1 MPAGC
6 VQICEQRRP
15 CPSLSASSLL
25 LPHISACLLPPWPW
39 NCLHLSRCQQGRPVL
54 KGSKPA
60 LPEVSMHW
68 CRSLSKSSS
77 LYLARNTEH
86 DAPYWRGPIWFNI
99 NFLTLRALH
108 HYSSSR
114 GPHAALAQGLH
125 DELRRNLL
133 RNLVSRG
140 VAGAEPPATM
150 APVKGG
156 LRHMAWWHLE
166 SCILQLA
173 PIATIDACFVC
184 PQTPRP

>member
-1 MPAGC
+1 MPSAA
-6 VQICEQRRP
+6 VALE
-15 CPSLSASSLL
+15 LSALE
-25 LPHISACLLPPWPW
+25 
-39 NCLHLSRCQQGRPVL
+39 RCQQGEAPVR
-54 KGSKPA
+54 GASQYP
-60 LPEVSMHW
+60 PEVSVHW

-133 RNLVSRG
+133 GNLVSRG
-140 VAGAEPPATM
+140 VAGAGPPATM

-156 LRHMAWWHLE
+156 PVVLGGMLE
-166 SCILQLA
+166 AYGMVAS
-173 PIATIDACFVC
+173 
-184 PQTPRP
+184 

>member
-1 MPAGC
+1 MQKSTSKAP
-6 VQICEQRRP
+6 R
-15 CPSLSASSLL
+15 
-25 LPHISACLLPPWPW
+25 H
-39 NCLHLSRCQQGRPVL
+39 GRN
-54 KGSKPA
+54 PA
-60 LPEVSMHW
+60 LLEVSVQL

-114 GPHAALAQGLH
+114 GPHSALARRLH

-133 RNLVSRG
+133 GNLVSRG

-150 APVKGG
+150 APVHGG
-156 LRHMAWWHLE
+156 PAVLGGTLE
-166 SCILQLA
+166 AHNVLA
-173 PIATIDACFVC
+173 S
-184 PQTPRP
+184 